1 MNDAPTKPTPL
12 RIEEGVE
19 KMPVPM
25 MDPTMK
31 RVHEVTPR

>member
-1 MNDAPTKPTPL
+1 MSDAPIEPTPL

-25 MDPTMK
+25 MDPAMR